1 MNVFQ
6 KRALKGFTLIEIMI
20 SLVLVSLAIVSV
32 IQLSSANMRNLAV
45 AGDRIEILEHA
56 NAKMREVLDSDH
68 GEDASWKEISDD
80 GYSYDISITEIL
92 RDRSSALGVR
102 LLDIEVSA
110 KLRRQTGAGRVTLK
124 TAKLV
129 SRSDDLKNDGKTA
142 SHGSSVQ

>member
-6 KRALKGFTLIEIMI
+6 KRELKGFTLIEIMI

-32 IQLSSANMRNLAV
+32 IQLSSANLRNLAV
-45 AGDRIEILEHA
+45 AGDRIEILERA

-68 GEDASWKEISDD
+68 GEDASWKEINDD
-80 GYSYDISITEIL
+80 GYSYDISVTEIL

-129 SRSDDLKNDGKTA
+129 SRSADLKNDGKTA
-142 SHGSSVQ
+142 FHGSSVH